1 MTHQPASVSHAG
13 YSVTT
18 GRCLCVLVLTSS
30 AQSALADHPTVAFG
44 SEASGPINTIA
55 ATPMPVGKWA
65 IGLRNEFVQ
74 RDALADDR
82 LAGFAAQGIE
92 GVHSVATI
100 NSASLA
106 VAYGLSDALTLSVRL
121 PWVARSEIREGEIE
135 DGEAAAHNHGDASGI
150 GDLVALGNW
159 RALHNDNFD
168 AALQLGFKAPTG
180 ETEEADGA
188 ERLESEF
195 QPGSGSWDLLVG
207 GALSRILGRW
217 SVHSNI
223 LFNLSSEGA
232 QDTAIGDALFYNLAA
247 VYALNGDQDHHRNA
261 NVATHKHWRFDAVL
275 EINGETRWKNEIA
288 GVDEDNCGGT
298 VIYLSPGLRASFGQL
313 GGFISAG
320 LPIVD
325 DPNGVQTD
333 IDFRLVGGMSWLF

>member
-1 MTHQPASVSHAG
+1 MAHQFSSLVRAG
-13 YSVTT
+13 YSATA
-18 GRCLCVLVLTSS
+18 RRYLYALLLSCA
-30 AQSALADHPTVAFG
+30 AQSVLADHPTVAFG

-55 ATPMPVGKWA
+55 ATPMPVGTWA
-65 IGLRNEFVQ
+65 IGLRNEFIH

-121 PWVARSEIREGEIE
+121 PWVARSAIREGEIE
-135 DGEAAAHNHGDASGI
+135 DGEAEAHNHGDASGI
-150 GDLVALGNW
+150 GDWVALGNW
-159 RALHNDNFD
+159 RALHSDNFD

-180 ETEEADGA
+180 ETKEADGA

-207 GALSRILGRW
+207 GALSRMLGRW

-247 VYALNGDQDHHRNA
+247 VYALHGDEDHHRDDNRA
-261 NVATHKHWRFDAVL
+261 AHTHWRFDAVVEL
-275 EINGETRWKNEIA
+275 NGETRWKNEIA
-288 GVDEDNCGGT
+288 GVDEDNSGGT
-298 VIYLSPGLRASFGQL
+298 VIYLSPGLRASFGRM

-320 LPIVD
+320 LPIVE

-333 IDFRLVGGMSWLF
+333 VDFRLVGGLSLLF

>member
-1 MTHQPASVSHAG
+1 VTHQFSSVVRADYCATARRYLYALLLSG
-13 YSVTT
+13 
-18 GRCLCVLVLTSS
+18 G
-30 AQSALADHPTVAFG
+30 AQSVLADHPTVAFG
-44 SEASGPINTIA
+44 SEATGPINTIA

-65 IGLRNEFVQ
+65 IGLRNEFIQ

-92 GVHSVATI
+92 GVHSVDTI

-121 PWVARSEIREGEIE
+121 PWVARAEIREGELE
-135 DGEAAAHNHGDASGI
+135 DGEAEAHNHGDASGI

-159 RALHNDNFD
+159 RALHSDDFD

-180 ETEEADGA
+180 ETEEVDGA

-207 GALSRILGRW
+207 GALSRMLGRW

-223 LFNLSSEGA
+223 LFNLFSEGA
-232 QDTAIGDALFYNLAA
+232 QNTAIGDALFYNLAA
-247 VYALNGDQDHHRNA
+247 VYVLNGDQDHHGHDDA
-261 NVATHKHWRFDAVL
+261 AAHKHWRFDAVL
-275 EINGETRWKNEIA
+275 EINGETRWKNKIA
-288 GVDEDNCGGT
+288 GVDEDNSGGT
-298 VIYLSPGLRASFGQL
+298 VIYLSPGLRASFGRM

-320 LPIVD
+320 LPVLD

-333 IDFRLVGGMSWLF
+333 IDFRLVGGMSFLF